1 MRKIRINFIVV
12 LVSIAMIA
20 LLFIQL
26 FQTAQL
32 YDRKSTQFKNHVQ
45 TLLDRIAVHHEKA
58 DDIRKYLQVVNK
70 DFSGQYKDILKKEFQ
85 NLLAA
90 QESISIKDTTIL
102 ENGEIKKFLII
113 QGKSFDSLSGL
124 MAEHRVLARD
134 VRHIRQL
141 FNKETGMLPNN
152 DSTSVAIQLDQRVM
166 QQIFKKAK
174 FINEMMVEAF
184 RDNVYDDPSKRI
196 DVEFLDSVIAY
207 EMKHADL
214 PMEYEYML
222 LDGNGE
228 PIKFK
233 FQPKNYRL
241 NLDSLKTSNTT
252 LYPQNILDEKISLY
266 VRFPSENSFVF
277 REMGSMLIVNIGLV
291 LLIVVAFSFMFKTI
305 ITQKKLSEMKNDFIS
320 NMTHEFK
327 TPISTISLA
336 CEALNDSDM
345 VNDKS
350 QQSSPFIKMIA
361 DENKRLEVLVERIL
375 QSAVIDRGD
384 KSELNFKIERL
395 NLNEII
401 IQICNNAQFRVS
413 NINGKVVKH
422 LPNEQ
427 LFVLGDRVHTTNIIS
442 NLIDNAIKYS
452 KNEPKIDVF
461 LKKEN
466 QKVQICV
473 QDHGIGIAKEHID
486 KIFEKLYRIP
496 TGNLHNVKGF
506 GLGLSY
512 VKAIVKL
519 NNWNILVKS
528 KVNEGSTF
536 TLVIPI
542 DK

>member
-1 MRKIRINFIVV
+1 
-12 LVSIAMIA
+12 MIA

-70 DFSGQYKDILKKEFQ
+70 DFSGQYKDILKEEFQ

-102 ENGEIKKFLII
+102 ENGELKKFLII
-113 QGKSFDSLSGL
+113 KGKSFDSLSGL
-124 MAEHRVLARD
+124 TAEHRVLARD

-141 FNKETGMLPNN
+141 FNKDAGVLPNN

-184 RDNVYDDPSKRI
+184 KDNVYDDPSKRI

-207 EMKHADL
+207 EMKHANL

-222 LDGNGE
+222 VDGQDE

-233 FQPKNYRL
+233 FEPNKYKRNI
-241 NLDSLKTSNTT
+241 DSLKASKTT
-252 LYPQNILDEKISLY
+252 LYPQNILDEKISLFL
-266 VRFPSENSFVF
+266 RFPSENAFVF
-277 REMGSMLIVNIGLV
+277 KEMGSMLIVNIGLV

-305 ITQKKLSEMKNDFIS
+305 LTQKKLSEMKNDFIS

-384 KSELNFKIERL
+384 KSELNFKQEKL
-395 NLNEII
+395 NLNEIV
-401 IQICNNAQFRVS
+401 IQICNNAQFRVT
-413 NINGKVVKH
+413 NLNGHVTKH
-422 LPNEQ
+422 LPHEQ
-427 LFVLGDRVHTTNIIS
+427 IFIMGDRVHTTNIIS

-452 KNEPKIDVF
+452 KDAPKIDVY

-466 QKVQICV
+466 QKILLCV
-473 QDHGIGIAKEHID
+473 KDHGVGIAKEHID
-486 KIFEKLYRIP
+486 KIFDKLYRIP

-528 KVNEGSTF
+528 KVNDGSTF
-536 TLVIPI
+536 TLVMPQI
-542 DK
+542 K

>member
-1 MRKIRINFIVV
+1 
-12 LVSIAMIA
+12 MIA

-124 MAEHRVLARD
+124 MAEHKVLARD

-141 FNKETGMLPNN
+141 FNKEAGILPNN

-214 PMEYEYML
+214 PMDYEYML
-222 LDGNGE
+222 LDGNNE

-233 FQPKNYRL
+233 FQPQKYRV
-241 NLDSLKTSNTT
+241 NLDSLKTLNTT

-277 REMGSMLIVNIGLV
+277 REMGAMLIVNIGLV

-413 NINGKVVKH
+413 NINGKVEKH
-422 LPNEQ
+422 IPNEQ
-427 LFVLGDRVHTTNIIS
+427 LFVMGDRVHTTNIIS

-542 DK
+542 NK

>member
-1 MRKIRINFIVV
+1 
-12 LVSIAMIA
+12 MIA
-20 LLFIQL
+20 LLIIQL

-32 YDRKSTQFKNHVQ
+32 YDRKSTQFKNQVQ

-90 QESISIKDTTIL
+90 QESISIKDTTVL
-102 ENGEIKKFLII
+102 ENGEIKNFLII
-113 QGKSFDSLSGL
+113 KGKSFDSISGL
-124 MAEHRVLARD
+124 TAEHKVLARD

-141 FNKETGMLPNN
+141 FNKENRMLPNN
-152 DSTSVAIQLDQRVM
+152 DSSSVAIQLDQRVM

-184 RDNVYDDPSKRI
+184 RNNVYDEPSERI
-196 DVEFLDSVIAY
+196 DIEFLDSVISHEIKLAN
-207 EMKHADL
+207 L
-214 PMEYEYML
+214 PAEYQFLVTDEK
-222 LDGNGE
+222 NK
-228 PIKFK
+228 PIEFK
-233 FQPKNYRL
+233 FASKKYNLKLDTLKN
-241 NLDSLKTSNTT
+241 LKTT
-252 LYPQNILDEKISLY
+252 LYPQNILDERLNLY
-266 VRFPSENSFVF
+266 LSFPGKNSFVLK
-277 REMGSMLIVNIGLV
+277 EMGSMLIVNTGLV
-291 LLIVVAFSFMFKTI
+291 LLIVVAFSFMFRTI
-305 ITQKKLSEMKNDFIS
+305 LTQKKLGEMKNDFIS

-350 QQSSPFIKMIA
+350 QQASPFIKMIA

-375 QSAVIDRGD
+375 QSAVIDRG
-384 KSELNFKIERL
+384 ELNERKEKL

-401 IQICNNAQFRVS
+401 QQICQHAQFRVS
-413 NINGKVVKH
+413 SLNGTVNKH

-427 LFVLGDRVHTTNIIS
+427 IFVFADRVHTTNIIT

-452 KNEPKIDVF
+452 KDAPKIDVF

-466 QKVQICV
+466 HKVQVCI
-473 QDHGIGIAKEHID
+473 QDKGIGIPKEHLD
-486 KIFEKLYRIP
+486 KIFDKLYRVP

-528 KVNEGSTF
+528 KINEGSTF
-536 TLVIPI
+536 TIVMPLE
-542 DK
+542 K